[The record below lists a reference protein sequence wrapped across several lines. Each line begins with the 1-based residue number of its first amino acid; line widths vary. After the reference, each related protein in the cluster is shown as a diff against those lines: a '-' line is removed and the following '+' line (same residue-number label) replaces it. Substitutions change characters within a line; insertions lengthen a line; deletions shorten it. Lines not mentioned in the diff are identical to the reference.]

1 MEKYKKEMKEKDE
14 KLEEMTK
21 KVKWGASH
29 FISNFCKNKKP

>member
-21 KVKWGASH
+21 KVFAIK
-29 FISNFCKNKKP
+29 IREKNKN